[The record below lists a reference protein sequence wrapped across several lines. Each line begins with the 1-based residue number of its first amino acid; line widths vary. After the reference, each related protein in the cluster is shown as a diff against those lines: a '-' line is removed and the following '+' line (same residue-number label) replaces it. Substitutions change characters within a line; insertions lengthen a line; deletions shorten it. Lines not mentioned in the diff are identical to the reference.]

1 MAQSGIN
8 VKYDPAH
15 KIIKLNIFET
25 CASVPFIIRLNHS
38 NSWPGTDILYILA
51 SLCVQVIDEVIYF
64 T

>member
-1 MAQSGIN
+1 MAQSGVN
-8 VKYDPAH
+8 VKYDDAH

-25 CASVPFIIRLNHS
+25 CASFPFNQS
-38 NSWPGTDILYILA
+38 EPQNAWPGRDILYILA